1 MPLPKHT
8 SVSMRKRSCARKKII
23 LGLTGSFGSGK
34 TRVAAIFKSYGAK
47 VVDADKIVRRVSLPG
62 EAAYKNIVRIF
73 GKGFIGKDKRIDRV
87 KLAARVFNNKA
98 LLIKLNKAV
107 HPEVIRVIKKEIS
120 RPDSGVIVVDAPLLI
135 EAGLK
140 GLMDKLVV
148 VKISRKNQFKRIFK
162 KMRITKSAVLERLK
176 AQMPLENKVRLAD
189 FVIDN
194 DGSIENTRKQ
204 VKQIRRML
212 WRS

>member
-34 TRVAAIFKSYGAK
+34 TTVAAILKSYGAG
-47 VVDADKIVRRVSLPG
+47 VIDADKIARRVSLPG
-62 EAAYKNIVRIF
+62 KTAYKNILRIF
-73 GKGFIGKDKRIDRV
+73 GKGFIGKDKRINRA
-87 KLAARVFNNKA
+87 KLAARVFDNRA
-98 LLIKLNKAV
+98 LIIKLNLAV
-107 HPEVIRVIKKEIS
+107 HPEVIRVIKKEIG
-120 RPDSGVIVVDAPLLI
+120 RLNSGVIVVDAPLLI

-140 GLMDKLVV
+140 SLVDKLIV
-148 VKISRKNQFKRIFK
+148 VKISRKNQLKRIFK
-162 KMRITKSAVLERLK
+162 KMRITKSAILKRQK